1 MLRKINSLRWI
12 LSIGVLPA
20 AAIALAGY
28 ASESVSYAELFDWWD
43 GDVRPL
49 VWLAVALLGAG
60 ALLPVALLLGGV
72 SKRWRTFAAR
82 RTLAIS
88 SIGIGYILLH
98 VAFIVV
104 GENTVPPVPS
114 DYPLAYIWI
123 CLSLLWT
130 VVAYW
135 ALYSV
140 STSGVLVESMAGT
153 QPVEAADEQTD
164 EDTQEEEEETEE
176 AVTFV
181 APEDDAEAQ
190 DPVESDAEG
199 DWADAET
206 NQPAVSTLTE
216 AMQSFSIT
224 IERGSNAAGTP
235 LSLLQLPIGAEV
247 TTISRNE
254 QPLSTDPDTIL
265 AVNDNVS
272 ITAPKSLE
280 SEVRA
285 AFD

>member
-12 LSIGVLPA
+12 LGIGVLPA

-28 ASESVSYAELFDWWD
+28 ASESISYVDLFDWWD
-43 GDVRPL
+43 GDFRPL

-60 ALLPVALLLGGV
+60 ALLPAALLVGGV

-140 STSGVLVESMAGT
+140 STSSVLVEPVAGT

-164 EDTQEEEEETEE
+164 E
-176 AVTFV
+176 AVTPV
-181 APEDDAEAQ
+181 PHEDDAEAQ
-190 DPVESDAEG
+190 DADESDAEA
-199 DWADAET
+199 DRADAEP
-206 NQPAVSTLTE
+206 NQPAASTPTE
-216 AMQSFSIT
+216 AMHTFSIT
-224 IERGSNAAGTP
+224 IERGGNAAGTP

-247 TTISRNE
+247 TAISRNE

-272 ITAPKSLE
+272 ITAPESLE
-280 SEVRA
+280 SEVRT

>member
-1 MLRKINSLRWI
+1 MIRTISSLRWI

-20 AAIALAGY
+20 AAIVLAGY
-28 ASESVSYAELFDWWD
+28 ASESVSYLDLFDWWD
-43 GDVRPL
+43 GEYRPL
-49 VWLAVALLGAG
+49 VWIAVALLGAG
-60 ALLPVALLLGGV
+60 ALLPAALLVGGV

-82 RTLAIS
+82 RMLAIS
-88 SIGIGYILLH
+88 TISIGYILLH
-98 VAFIVV
+98 IAFILV

-114 DYPLAYIWI
+114 DYPLVYIWI

-140 STSGVLVESMAGT
+140 STSSPFVEPTAGT
-153 QPVEAADEQTD
+153 EPVEAADEQTD
-164 EDTQEEEEETEE
+164 ELAEE
-176 AVTFV
+176 ADTLV
-181 APEDDAEAQ
+181 ASENDVETQ
-190 DPVESDAEG
+190 DSDQSDAE
-199 DWADAET
+199 DDEVDAET
-206 NQPAVSTLTE
+206 DQPAVSTLPESMRT
-216 AMQSFSIT
+216 FSIT
-224 IERGSNAAGTP
+224 IERGCNAAGTP
-235 LSLLQLPIGAEV
+235 LSLLQLPMGAEV
-247 TTISRNE
+247 TAISRNE

-272 ITAPKSLE
+272 ITAPESLA

>member
-1 MLRKINSLRWI
+1 MIRTISSLRWI
-12 LSIGVLPA
+12 LGIGVLPA
-20 AAIALAGY
+20 AAIVLAGY
-28 ASESVSYAELFDWWD
+28 ASESVSYVELFDWWN
-43 GDVRPL
+43 GDYRPL

-60 ALLPVALLLGGV
+60 ALLPVALLVGGV

-82 RTLAIS
+82 QTLAIS
-88 SIGIGYILLH
+88 SISIGYILLH
-98 VAFIVV
+98 VAFILV

-135 ALYSV
+135 ALYTV
-140 STSGVLVESMAGT
+140 STSSVLVEPVAGT
-153 QPVEAADEQTD
+153 QPDEAADEQTD
-164 EDTQEEEEETEE
+164 EDTEEETEE
-176 AVTFV
+176 AVTLV

-206 NQPAVSTLTE
+206 NQPAASTLTE
-216 AMQSFSIT
+216 AIHTFSIT
-224 IERGSNAAGTP
+224 IERGGNAAGTP

-247 TTISRNE
+247 TAISRNE